1 MSGNMSPAVFEGFAL
16 ETLGLGKI
24 TEVRKIVRAQVG
36 KGWTVRRFGDAKTDF
51 EVTSRSRTLST
62 AEAWEAAYRLRAV
75 PGVVYAEP
83 VFAVDLRPRPGVL
96 GEPPAV
102 PLAPADALAAEALTA
117 DALPVIGC
125 FGGEHVEESR
135 DPEWSLREINAFE
148 AWAAFFPDPNVPP
161 GAGIVIGHPD
171 TGFRRH
177 PEIADNLLAHLG
189 RDFVDGDGDAEDP
202 LTEGPL
208 FQPGHGTS
216 TASVIVSPRRAQA
229 AYPDDPQ
236 GKAVSGVAP
245 GAKLIPLRVT
255 PTVILNPLSVFNVA
269 HAIEHATDRGAHVI
283 SMSLGGVTFSWRLRR
298 AIRYAQRRGVIV
310 CAAAGNCVGFVTWPA
325 AYDEVIAVAASNAR
339 REIWRGSSRG
349 GKVDVTAP
357 GESVW
362 RAKVSRNGGVTQ
374 TVERSSGTSYAVATV
389 AGVAALWL
397 ARHGRDAL
405 VARYGA
411 EKVPLVFNQI
421 LRSTCTSVPAWE
433 PGKFGAG
440 LVNAHAAL
448 AAPLPDGVLQPTPAP
463 ALFAFDEF
471 AGIDKGLFETFEHLF
486 ELKLEEGGEGSPA
499 RRRLAA
505 QLAALL
511 GTTEAQLPARLRE
524 VGQELAFHLTV
535 NPDLYREF
543 AAALAAEA
551 GVETAAIAASAFA
564 SPQSMCSHL
573 LAAGVSSALQAQVAH

>member
-1 MSGNMSPAVFEGFAL
+1 MSGNTPYAVFEGFAL
-16 ETLGLGKI
+16 ETLEPRKI

-36 KGWTVRRFGDAKTDF
+36 PGWTVRRFGDAKTDF
-51 EVTSRSRTLST
+51 EVTSRSRRLST

-83 VFAVDLRPRPGVL
+83 VFAVDLRPRPDVL
-96 GEPPAV
+96 GAMPTGPVAS
-102 PLAPADALAAEALTA
+102 ADALAADALTA
-117 DALPVIGC
+117 EALPVIGC
-125 FGGEHVEESR
+125 FGGEDIAESN

-202 LTEGPL
+202 LAAGPL
-208 FQPGHGTS
+208 LQPGHGTS

-236 GKAVSGVAP
+236 GTAVSGVAP
-245 GAKLIPLRVT
+245 GAQLIPLRVA
-255 PTVILNPLSVFNVA
+255 PTVVLNPLSVFRLA
-269 HAIEHATDRGAHVI
+269 HAIEYATDRGAHVI

-298 AIRYAQRRGVIV
+298 AIRYAQKRGVIV

-362 RAKVSRNGGVTQ
+362 RAKVFRDGGVVQ
-374 TVERSSGTSYAVATV
+374 TVGRSSGTSYSVATV

-397 ARHGRDAL
+397 ARHGRAAL
-405 VARYGA
+405 IERYGA

-448 AAPLPDGVLQPTPAP
+448 AAPLPDGVLQPLAAP
-463 ALFAFDEF
+463 ALFALDEF
-471 AGIDKGLFETFEHLF
+471 AAVDKGLFETFEHLF
-486 ELKLEEGGEGSPA
+486 ETKLEEGGEGSAA
-499 RRRLAA
+499 RRKLAS
-505 QLAALL
+505 QLAVLL
-511 GTTEAQLPARLRE
+511 STSEAQLPARLRE
-524 VGQELAFHLTV
+524 VGQELAFHLMV
-535 NPDLYREF
+535 NPDMYREF

-551 GVETAAIAASAFA
+551 GMETAAIAASAFA
-564 SPQSMCSHL
+564 SPQGLGSRL
-573 LAAGVSSALQAQVAH
+573 LAAGISSALQAQVAY